1 MVLVRI
7 KRWIIAMVIL
17 YSFGYTEAFA
27 YGFDRNA
34 QSASWGYQPVYGS
47 TTTGNSYG
55 TTPYGSAA
63 KSPSTTMDYQFRS
76 TSAYRSTLAE
86 ERNYSRLD
94 IFGARRSGSSWWEEE
109 PSGPGMGEVEEELV
123 PVGDTPWWLM
133 LMLAAGYIAFRSRKR
148 SIKDRPAA

>member
-34 QSASWGYQPVYGS
+34 QSASWGYQSVYGS

-63 KSPSTTMDYQFRS
+63 KSPSTAMGYQFRS

-86 ERNYSRLD
+86 GRNYSRLD
-94 IFGARRSGSSWWEEE
+94 IIGARRSGSSVWDEDYDFPDFGEEDNPIGTVSE
-109 PSGPGMGEVEEELV
+109 Q
-123 PVGDTPWWLM
+123 PVGDTPWLFM
-133 LMLAAGYIAFRSRKR
+133 LLLAAGYIAIYSRKR
-148 SIKDRPAA
+148 AK